1 MKLLMSRWLINTYDT
16 LSHSSG
22 LAVPHFSHIFTLP
35 ITYLLLPSRYLTG
48 SIEKVSEDTGLGQ
61 VGELGFSVD
70 WSWKGDS
77 VFRIACW
84 ELHIHPSALSSSH
97 SLCLNLQAFLGMII
111 LPIAGN
117 ACEHMAAVIVATKN
131 KMELS
136 LGIALGSSLQVS
148 SLFTLT
154 WLQYFLV
161 RMGTAPS
168 SWQ

>member
-1 MKLLMSRWLINTYDT
+1 
-16 LSHSSG
+16 
-22 LAVPHFSHIFTLP
+22 
-35 ITYLLLPSRYLTG
+35 
-48 SIEKVSEDTGLGQ
+48 
-61 VGELGFSVD
+61 
-70 WSWKGDS
+70 
-77 VFRIACW
+77 
-84 ELHIHPSALSSSH
+84 
-97 SLCLNLQAFLGMII
+97 MII